1 MHLNIRATKQML
13 SLLALSCP
21 LLLPHP
27 AAAQPQPEA
36 ESMLMEKT
44 TNAFYIASRNADS
57 ALQLANSAYETGRKR
72 NRRKLVANASNTI
85 GWAYF
90 HKGRLDS
97 ATIML
102 ERSKVL
108 FSSLESHKDVIKV
121 NINLAEV
128 YNRQHQYVAAIE
140 RLLEADSLSNHIQ
153 NISLRTDVKRL
164 MGVVYRQIGDNVKAV
179 DYFREALNGFEWQK
193 DYFRYSSTLISMS
206 ILYRTMKRYDSSF
219 AVLQKGL
226 QTAGQHEPEPYAV
239 AMLHQN
245 LAETYLETKQYAA
258 ALKHFLKAYYIF
270 TEINHPSDIA
280 YESSCIG
287 KTYTELKQYAQAEP
301 YLLQSYHL
309 NDSLGYTSYK
319 LDVARNLAEIYR
331 KWGYWEKA
339 YEFLLISTHLKDSID
354 IEDQVQKT
362 TEIKEK
368 YETVKKEAQ
377 IQLLQVMN
385 KQTIWWFLASV
396 LAVALIGLLFWL
408 RSYKRRIM
416 EERILNYFAT
426 SLYNQ
431 NTVED
436 VFWDIAKNCISRLG
450 LEDCV
455 IYGYDSN
462 RKMLVQKAAY
472 GPKNPSG
479 HIISNMIEIPLGEG
493 IVGAVAAT
501 QQPEIVTDTRRDPR
515 YIVDDASR
523 CSEITV
529 PIVLE
534 GKLLGIIDSEHSK
547 RKFYTRRHLRLL
559 QKIADTCSKK
569 LTKYFVEESLRR
581 QIAGDLH
588 DDIGSTLSSVNIISK
603 LAVEKDVPAEYLVR
617 QMHSIN
623 DNTRKMMDSLGDMVW
638 AINPVNDNTD
648 SLIAKMKEWGGEI
661 CEYADVSFRFEVDAG
676 IVSIPINAGKRKNI
690 FLIFKEAVN
699 NALKYSGCT
708 GITAGIRDAG
718 KRQLLLFVHDDGKGF
733 DEMVVKKG
741 NGLNNMKE
749 RALMAG
755 GDILVDSSPALGTTI
770 TLTFTAEETHS
781 PILGRSP
788 YKN

>member
-1 MHLNIRATKQML
+1 MHLNILATKKML
-13 SLLALSCP
+13 FLAALSCP

-27 AAAQPQPEA
+27 AAAQQQPDA
-36 ESMLMEKT
+36 ESMLMEKA

-57 ALQLANSAYETGRKR
+57 AMQLANEAYEEGRKR
-72 NRRKLVANASNTI
+72 NSRKLMANASNTI

-90 HKGRLDS
+90 HKGLLDS
-97 ATIML
+97 ATTTL

-140 RLLEADSLSNHIQ
+140 RLLEADSLSNHIK
-153 NISLRTDVKRL
+153 NIPLQTDVKRL
-164 MGVVYRQIGDNVKAV
+164 MGIVYRQIGDNEQAV
-179 DYFREALNGFEWQK
+179 GYFRQALNGFEWQK
-193 DYFRYSSTLISMS
+193 DYLRYSSTLISMS
-206 ILYRTMKRYDSSF
+206 ILFRTMKLYDSSF

-226 QTAGQHEPEPYAV
+226 QTAGQHELEPYAV
-239 AMLHQN
+239 AMLYEN
-245 LAETYLETKQYAA
+245 LAETYFETDQYEQ
-258 ALKHFLKAYYIF
+258 ALKHFFKAYHIF
-270 TEINHPSDIA
+270 MEINHPSDIA

-287 KTYTELKQYAQAEP
+287 KTYTELKQYPQAEP
-301 YLLQSYHL
+301 YLLQSYRL
-309 NDSLGYTSYK
+309 NDSLGFNSHK
-319 LDVARNLAEIYR
+319 LDAAQNLAEMYS
-331 KWGYWEKA
+331 KWGQWQKA
-339 YEFLLISTHLKDSID
+339 SEFLQVSAHLKDSLD
-354 IEDQVQKT
+354 IAAQIQKT
-362 TEIKEK
+362 TEIKER
-368 YETVKKEAQ
+368 YEAEKKEAQ
-377 IQLLQVMN
+377 IQLLQVRN
-385 KQTIWWFLASV
+385 EQAKWWFLASV
-396 LAVALIGLLFWL
+396 LAVALLGLLFWL
-408 RSYKRRIM
+408 RSYKRRIK

-436 VFWDIAKNCISRLG
+436 VFWDIAKNCVSRLN

-462 RKMLVQKAAY
+462 REMLVQKAAY

-479 HIISNMIEIPLGEG
+479 HIISNMIEIPLGKG
-493 IVGAVAAT
+493 IVGAVAVT
-501 QQPEIVTDTRRDPR
+501 LQPEIIADTRRDSR
-515 YIVDDASR
+515 YIVDDVSR
-523 CSEITV
+523 RSEITV

-547 RKFYTRRHLRLL
+547 KGFYTRQHLRLL

-569 LTKYFVEESLRR
+569 ITKYFVEESLRR
-581 QIAGDLH
+581 QIASDLH
-588 DDIGSTLSSVNIISK
+588 DDIGSTLSSINIISK

-638 AINPVNDNTD
+638 AINPANDNTD
-648 SLIAKMKEWGGEI
+648 SLIAKMKEWAGEI
-661 CEYADVSFRFEVDAG
+661 CEYAEVAFRFEVDAG
-676 IVSIPINAGKRKNI
+676 ILNIPLNAGRRKNI

-708 GITAGIRDAG
+708 VITSGIRKTG
-718 KRQLLLFVHDDGKGF
+718 TGQLLLYVQDNGKGF
-733 DEMVVKKG
+733 DEAVIKKG

-749 RALMAG
+749 RALLAG
-755 GDILVDSSPALGTTI
+755 GNIAVESSPGVGTTI
-770 TLTFTAEETHS
+770 TLMFVAEETHTH
-781 PILGRSP
+781 ILGGSP
-788 YKN
+788 YKK